1 MKLRY
6 DRDEDILMIETGATG
21 TIDHAEHAGP
31 LISHLSADGT
41 LLLLEVLDASRF
53 LEAAVRAGIRGREEE
68 LPAS

>member
-6 DRDEDILMIETGATG
+6 DRDEDILVIETGAKG
-21 TIDHAEHAGP
+21 TIDHAEHAGS
-31 LISHLSADGT
+31 LISHMSADGN

-53 LEAAVRAGIRGREEE
+53 LEAAFRAGIRGQEEE